1 MGHSKLTR
9 VPREVALCA
18 APASTGGFDSST
30 EHAVLAIL
38 VGLLVSVISAELRH
52 QEALPSFDVFFAGN
66 KIKSFSQLHFVH
78 NFVALSDITTF
89 RIEIKN

>member
-38 VGLLVSVISAELRH
+38 VGLLVSVGIWMFRRWPSRPAPQPAAAE
-52 QEALPSFDVFFAGN
+52 QAPSN
-66 KIKSFSQLHFVH
+66 REP
-78 NFVALSDITTF
+78 TTVVSP
-89 RIEIKN
+89 RPQPAAAS